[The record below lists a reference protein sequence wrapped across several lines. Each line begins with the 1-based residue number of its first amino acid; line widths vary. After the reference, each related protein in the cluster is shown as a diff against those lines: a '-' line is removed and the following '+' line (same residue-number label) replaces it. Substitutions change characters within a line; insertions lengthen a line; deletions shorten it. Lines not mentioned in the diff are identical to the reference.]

1 MGILNLND
9 VPPPL
14 NVNDADNETSAVGK
28 EPTAKVPTAP
38 IATTGAPANPGTS
51 TSSMFDTSALTDEST
66 TEPATPTAEPATPIE
81 VDEAKTLELKPKIVD
96 QLVTVFD
103 PEIPVNIYELGLIY
117 DIEVD
122 ASGLAVIQMTLTA
135 PGCPAAI
142 TLPAE
147 VQGKVKSIDGVSDA
161 RVDLVWEPPWDKD
174 RMTDAAKLQLGMFD

>member
-1 MGILNLND
+1 MGILNLNE

-14 NVNDADNETSAVGK
+14 NVSEADNEASDVGK
-28 EPTAKVPTAP
+28 DPTAKVPSAP
-38 IATTGAPANPGTS
+38 IATTGAPANPETS
-51 TSSMFDTSALTDEST
+51 TPSMFDTSALTDTSNTES
-66 TEPATPTAEPATPIE
+66 ETPTAEPATPIE

-122 ASGLAVIQMTLTA
+122 ASGLAVIQMPLTA

-161 RVDLVWEPPWDKD
+161 RVDLVWEPPWVKD

>member
-1 MGILNLND
+1 
-9 VPPPL
+9 
-14 NVNDADNETSAVGK
+14 
-28 EPTAKVPTAP
+28 
-38 IATTGAPANPGTS
+38 
-51 TSSMFDTSALTDEST
+51 MFDTSALTDEST

-174 RMTDAAKLQLGMFD
+174 RMSDAAKLQLGIFD